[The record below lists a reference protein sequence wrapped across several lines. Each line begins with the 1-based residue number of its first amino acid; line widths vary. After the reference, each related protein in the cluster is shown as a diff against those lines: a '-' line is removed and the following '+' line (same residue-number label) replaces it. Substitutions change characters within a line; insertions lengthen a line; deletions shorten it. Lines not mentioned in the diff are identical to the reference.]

1 MKKQNV
7 LTNDELASF
16 FSQMAILLHAG
27 IAPIEGL
34 RILLSDTT
42 DSASKRLL
50 EDILAAVSE
59 GNTFS
64 ESLKAVGA
72 FPDYVVNTLK
82 LGEETGSIDEVMT
95 SLSNYY
101 ERESQINE
109 SIKSAVT
116 YPLVMILMM
125 LIVIV
130 ILITK
135 VLPIFNQ
142 VYMQLGSEMTGFAAS
157 LMRFGSTMNSYSI
170 VFIVILAVIVAAYFF
185 FSKTAAGHKALTKIT
200 ASFFFTRR
208 FYEGIAAGRFAGG
221 MALALSAGL
230 DTFSSLDMVKE
241 IVENKKIE
249 EKIDIVKKSIL
260 EGNNFAEGVKD
271 GQIFSNV
278 NNRMIA
284 VGVKT
289 GEIEM
294 IMTRIADEC
303 EKKSEKKIN
312 EIISVI
318 EPTLVIVL
326 SLIVG
331 LILLSVILPLM
342 GVMATIG

>member
-1 MKKQNV
+1 MKRKNI

-16 FSQMAILLHAG
+16 CSQMAILLHAG

-50 EDILAAVSE
+50 EDILAAVSD

-82 LGEETGSIDEVMT
+82 LGEETGSIDEVMS
-95 SLSNYY
+95 SLADYY
-101 ERESQINE
+101 ERESQISE

-157 LMRFGSTMNSYSI
+157 LMNFGSALNSYSVI
-170 VFIVILAVIVAAYFF
+170 FIIILAVLIGAYVFF
-185 FSKTAAGHKALTKIT
+185 AKTPVGHKALMKM
-200 ASFFFTRR
+200 SSSLFFTRK

-241 IVENKKIE
+241 LVENKKVE
-249 EKIDIVKKSIL
+249 DKIDVVKQSIL
-260 EGNNFAEGVKD
+260 DGNNFAEGLKE
-271 GQIFSNV
+271 GQIFTNV

-294 IMTRIADEC
+294 IMKRIADEC